1 MLPQSNT
8 WEIWNVQTVQTS
20 FLWPRISCTVQGQ
33 SNQPQNSNSSKDLT
47 DPVLTTP
54 WSRLEQ
60 EDRPQR
66 SNQSRSNQNNWK
78 RSGVSQ
84 LDLMMGETIWKAA
97 NRELLVQ
104 SSSIGDKP
112 AWLRNGPHHSYSCVA
127 IQMPLSWG
135 LEQLC
140 NEYRSK
146 ASCTIWVK
154 ISKILE
160 SSWDES
166 RQHDLRVQLRLVSFP
181 CAIDQKV
188 PWIAET
194 FTNHLL
200 LVLETAKMPHGRNIF
215 RVVSCSYL
223 RPASVP
229 KTFNLIP
236 SICGFSAASKQLRS
250 RKTLGRCEAATEHP
264 LP

>member
-1 MLPQSNT
+1 
-8 WEIWNVQTVQTS
+8 
-20 FLWPRISCTVQGQ
+20 
-33 SNQPQNSNSSKDLT
+33 
-47 DPVLTTP
+47 
-54 WSRLEQ
+54 
-60 EDRPQR
+60 
-66 SNQSRSNQNNWK
+66 
-78 RSGVSQ
+78 
-84 LDLMMGETIWKAA
+84 MMGETIWKAA

-166 RQHDLRVQLRLVSFP
+166 RQHDLRVHLRLVSFP

-200 LVLETAKMPHGRNIF
+200 LVLETAKMHKNASWKKDFSGCVMLCLAATWGI
-215 RVVSCSYL
+215 CSQNLHTQYL
-223 RPASVP
+223 R
-229 KTFNLIP
+229 LQR
-236 SICGFSAASKQLRS
+236 SI
-250 RKTLGRCEAATEHP
+250 EAAKIPQNLGAMPAMRSCDGTSLAISSGSFTTSETLSQILPETAIWRSEIQTSIYP
-264 LP
+264 LTSFHMDIDCLGSLGSQFWTDWRP